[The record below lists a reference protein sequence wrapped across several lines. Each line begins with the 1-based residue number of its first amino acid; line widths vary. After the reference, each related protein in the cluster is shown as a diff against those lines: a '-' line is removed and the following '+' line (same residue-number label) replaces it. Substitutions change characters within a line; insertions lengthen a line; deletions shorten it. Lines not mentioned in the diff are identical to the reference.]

1 MAERIW
7 AIDFA
12 RGIAILMMAWFHFLF
27 DIDYLHYAEIALYS
41 GFWGL
46 FQKATISL
54 FLLLVGIS
62 IAITYSKRKDYFL
75 EHMLKRSAFLFFM
88 AMLITAVT
96 AILFP
101 QNAIYFGI
109 IHMISVSLL
118 VSIPFAGKK
127 MHSLIAGLLLILIP
141 VAIDISGF
149 NMPLLLWA
157 GFSMPMPTF
166 DFVPMV
172 PWLGIV
178 LIGIAVWGW
187 MENAVKKI
195 KMPVQM
201 EFASETVSFLGRN
214 SLAIYLIHQPII
226 FGTLFLLK
234 SAGM

>member
-1 MAERIW
+1 
-7 AIDFA
+7 
-12 RGIAILMMAWFHFLF
+12 
-27 DIDYLHYAEIALYS
+27 
-41 GFWGL
+41 
-46 FQKATISL
+46 
-54 FLLLVGIS
+54 
-62 IAITYSKRKDYFL
+62 
-75 EHMLKRSAFLFFM
+75 
-88 AMLITAVT
+88 
-96 AILFP
+96 
-101 QNAIYFGI
+101 
-109 IHMISVSLL
+109 
-118 VSIPFAGKK
+118 
-127 MHSLIAGLLLILIP
+127 
-141 VAIDISGF
+141 
-149 NMPLLLWA
+149 
-157 GFSMPMPTF
+157 MPMPTF